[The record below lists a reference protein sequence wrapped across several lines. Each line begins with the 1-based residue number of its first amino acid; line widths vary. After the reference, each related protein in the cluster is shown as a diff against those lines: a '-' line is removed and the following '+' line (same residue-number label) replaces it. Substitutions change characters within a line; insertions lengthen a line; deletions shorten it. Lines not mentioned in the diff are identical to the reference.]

1 MKSSILLLALSVAAL
16 SSCTTAYK
24 TGQTPDDVY
33 YSPVRP
39 QDEYVRMEK
48 EDDRSYRYEEDYYED
63 RYLRMKVRNRYQ
75 WYDLNDWYAYERWG
89 FGHNYYYGS
98 YYNPYNTWNY
108 YYNPY
113 CSHTMYANTRFTTT
127 YTKPRVVNLN
137 TYNNSGNVASNPKV
151 TFSNPKYNIPG
162 NNNNTYTNNSNN
174 SYSAPRNSSSSASSG
189 SNAGNVLRTIF
200 GGSSSNNSSSS
211 SSSGH
216 NTSTQS
222 SSSSSSSSSG
232 SSGSSGS
239 SAPVRRF

>member
-1 MKSSILLLALSVAAL
+1 MKTSVILLALAAAAL

-33 YSPVRP
+33 YSPARP

-48 EDDRSYRYEEDYYED
+48 EDDRQYRYEEDFYED

-75 WYDLNDWYAYERWG
+75 WNDLNDWYYYERWG

-113 CSHTMYANTRFTTT
+113 CSHTVYVNTRFNNT
-127 YTKPRVVNLN
+127 YTQPRVVNLN
-137 TYNNSGNVASNPKV
+137 TYNNHTAANPKTV
-151 TFSNPKYNIPG
+151 YNNPKYNLPG
-162 NNNNTYTNNSNN
+162 TSNNNNNTYT
-174 SYSAPRNSSSSASSG
+174 APRNSTRTSSNTGNILRDIFRGSG
-189 SNAGNVLRTIF
+189 NSG
-200 GGSSSNNSSSS
+200 SSNNS
-211 SSSGH
+211 GH
-216 NTSTQS
+216 NTS

-232 SSGSSGS
+232 SSGCSGSSSGS

>member
-1 MKSSILLLALSVAAL
+1 MKSSVLLLALVVAAL

-33 YSPVRP
+33 FSPTRP
-39 QDEYVRMEK
+39 QDEYVRIEK
-48 EDDRSYRYEEDYYED
+48 EDDRRYRYEEDYQED
-63 RYLRMKVRNRYQ
+63 RYLRMKIRNRNQ
-75 WYDLNDWYAYERWG
+75 WGDLNDWYSYERYG

-113 CSHTMYANTRFTTT
+113 CSHSVYVNTRFTANAP
-127 YTKPRVVNLN
+127 KPRMVNLN
-137 TYNNSGNVASNPKV
+137 TYNTNNNSTVSNPK
-151 TFSNPKYNIPG
+151 TQFSNPKYNLPG
-162 NNNNTYTNNSNN
+162 NSNN
-174 SYSAPRNSSSSASSG
+174 NYNSNTYSAPRNSSSNSG
-189 SNAGNVLRTIF
+189 TNTGNLLRTIF
-200 GGSSSNNSSSS
+200 SGGSNNNSSSN

-216 NTSTQS
+216 NTSS

-232 SSGSSGS
+232 SSSGS